1 MSPLKHR
8 CVSAGAFRWFVLAAI
23 ARNLLSAAPAITVMD
38 FDGDGYDDV
47 WQHLYGVT
55 TNVFPPEADNDGDG
69 MNNLEE
75 SLSGTNPGDSNEV
88 LRIMDVMPSTS
99 NVTVDVSAKPGK
111 LYQLQSS
118 SSSFGE
124 LIWTDDEAP
133 VSGNGTLIPLSSST
147 SETTRIFRATGA
159 DQDSDNDGVS
169 DYVESITGTDPFNS
183 TSTNNASGGA
193 TNDLETLRSLLS
205 VTASVLSPD
214 AYRKEGTSAVVRM
227 SRSYGDMPLTIP
239 FAISGATN
247 TTKGSATT
255 SDYSFVGATLSNVM
269 FAAGES
275 TRDIIVNPLLTTGA
289 KVPRTLR
296 LMFQLTGNSPA
307 SNSPVAA
314 VQIKDATVVP
324 ENRRLYV
331 AYLGRES
338 GVPTTASGVAT
349 ALVEGDNDSAVIN
362 LTFANLSSVQNNSYI
377 RLGAG
382 LEVQFI
388 PLGQVSGFS
397 WLIRAKQYLL
407 TDQAMLD
414 ALVAGQLFVSVSSA
428 NYPAGE
434 IRGTFQLANG
444 SITDPPVPPDPP
456 PYPGAEFPNLAAGGV
471 TNNPALDRDI
481 SRFLMQSTFGP
492 TEESMQE
499 IRELIAANSNNMMA
513 GYAAWI
519 DRQMDIV
526 QTPSPSLLKL
536 VQAADIEEFIL
547 RGNKPIN
554 YNNDPQFGGNSFQFS
569 TSTRLWSADSIHQ
582 NNYPSENNLRREW
595 WTLVLNSRD
604 QLRQRMAMALQEI
617 VVISVEDSTIQTYH
631 YGAARYWDMLAA
643 NAFGPYRTIL
653 EKATYS
659 PLMGIYL
666 SHLKNQKKTG
676 SISPDENFAREI
688 IQLFS
693 VGLIQRHIDGSLKL
707 DPLTALPVATY
718 DQADVT
724 EMARVMTGLS
734 FGRVNTSVTNTP
746 TYPNPTTQS
755 IGPDVTNG
763 NFFASSGNRM
773 WQAPWT
779 SDMAMFPAYHDF
791 NDYTNYTGLALP
803 TGVVSASKILFR
815 GKPGE
820 TILPIRATNTV
831 NGDLDIADAL
841 DALSGHPNT
850 PSFISRLLIQRFTS
864 ANPSAGYMHRVALKY
879 QQTGGNLGEVIKAI
893 LLDYEARSLTLA
905 DTIATVGKPK
915 EPILHFTAVVRGLK
929 CLTGAPLSALTN
941 MPVTFTSIESPLT
954 NTYDSAEYSKFPS
967 NSWRFRWYDTT
978 TGLTQSPQSA
988 PSVFNWFLPDYIV
1001 PGPLAEAGLVA
1012 PEMQVATEGNV
1023 VNVINS
1029 HYNLL
1034 FTSVPPGTTNE
1045 PGMGL
1050 DDFRCMAQYQT
1061 AAGVQLSVPQYGV
1074 DAGYFSGTTFDG
1086 SPGGT
1091 EVPNTIDSERDN
1103 VRPDYENLTTLYSN
1117 VYMQTM
1123 TDIYAPNPVPDSP
1136 INTNRFAAH
1145 TAAAVVVLDHC
1156 DLLFAAGQ
1164 LKAKFGDLPS
1174 TTPNPRQAII
1184 DALTSG
1190 RVGSTTTLPSS
1201 ANNGFVINSQSRI
1214 RNIAYLVIT
1223 SPQAIILK

>member
-1 MSPLKHR
+1 MSPLKYLCELTGAHR
-8 CVSAGAFRWFVLAAI
+8 RFILAAVAPI
-23 ARNLLSAAPAITVMD
+23 LLSSASAVSVLD

-55 TNVFPPEADNDGDG
+55 TNVFPPQADNDGDG
-69 MNNLEE
+69 MINIEE
-75 SLSGTNPGDSNEV
+75 CLAGTNPGDSNEV
-88 LRIMDVMPSTS
+88 LKIMDVVPSIT

-111 LYQLQSS
+111 IYQLQSS
-118 SSSFGE
+118 SASGE
-124 LIWTDDEAP
+124 LIWTDEDTP
-133 VSGNGTLIPLSSST
+133 VSGNGTLIPLISDAD
-147 SETTRIFRATGA
+147 ETTRVFRAIGA
-159 DQDSDNDGVS
+159 DHDSDNDGVS
-169 DYVESITGTDPFNS
+169 DYVESIMGTDPSES
-183 TSTNNASGGA
+183 TSANNASGGA

-205 VTASVLSPD
+205 VTASVLSSD
-214 AYRKEGTSAVVRM
+214 AYRKEGTSAVVRI

-239 FAISGATN
+239 FATSGATN

-255 SDYSFVGATLSNVM
+255 SDYTFVGATLSNVI

-275 TRDIIVNPLLTTGA
+275 TRDIIVNPLMTTGA
-289 KVPRTLR
+289 KVPKTLR
-296 LMFQLTGNSPA
+296 LTFQLTGNSPA

-331 AYLGRES
+331 AYLGREA

-414 ALVAGQLFVSVSSA
+414 ALAAGELFVSVSSA
-428 NYPAGE
+428 SFPAGE

-444 SITDPPVPPDPP
+444 SISDPPVPPDPP
-456 PYPGAEFPNLAAGGV
+456 AYPNAEFPNLASGGV
-471 TNNPALDRDI
+471 TNNPTLDRDI
-481 SRFLMQSTFGP
+481 VRLLMQATFGP

-499 IRELIAANSNNMMA
+499 IRDLIAANSNNMMA

-519 DRQMDIV
+519 DRQMDLA

-582 NNYPSENNLRREW
+582 NNYPFENNLRREW
-595 WTLVLNSRD
+595 WTLVLNCRD

-631 YGAARYWDMLAA
+631 YGAAQYWDMLAE

-653 EKATYS
+653 EKVTYS

-693 VGLIQRHIDGSLKL
+693 IGLIQRHIDGSLKL

-724 EMARVMTGLS
+724 EMARIMTGLS
-734 FGRVNTSVTNTP
+734 FGKINTSVTNTP
-746 TYPNPTTQS
+746 TYPTPTTQS
-755 IGPDVTNG
+755 IGPEVTNG
-763 NFFASSGNRM
+763 NFFAGSGNRM

-779 SDMAMFPAYHDF
+779 SDMSMFPAYHDF
-791 NDYTNYTGLALP
+791 NNYTNYTGLALP

-820 TILPIRATNTV
+820 TIIPLRATNTV
-831 NGDLDIADAL
+831 NGNLDIADAL
-841 DALSGHPNT
+841 DALNGHPNA
-850 PSFISRLLIQRFTS
+850 PAFISRLLIQRFTT
-864 ANPSAGYMHRVALKY
+864 ANPSAGYMYRVALKY

-905 DTIATVGKPK
+905 DSIATVGKPK

-929 CLTGAPLSALTN
+929 CLTGAPLSALNT
-941 MPVTFTSIESPLT
+941 MPVTFSSIESPLT

-967 NSWRFRWYDTT
+967 NSWRFRWYDTS
-978 TGLTQSPQSA
+978 TGLTQAPQSA

-1086 SPGGT
+1086 SLVGT

-1123 TDIYAPNPVPDSP
+1123 ADIYAPNPVPASP

-1145 TAAAVVVLDHC
+1145 TAAAVVVLDQC
-1156 DLLFAAGQ
+1156 DMLFAAGQ

-1174 TTPNPRQAII
+1174 TTSNPRQAII
-1184 DALTSG
+1184 NALTSG
-1190 RVGSTTTLPSS
+1190 RVGSTTTLPNA
-1201 ANNGFVINSQSRI
+1201 ANNGFINNSQTRI
-1214 RNIAYLVIT
+1214 KNIAYLVIT